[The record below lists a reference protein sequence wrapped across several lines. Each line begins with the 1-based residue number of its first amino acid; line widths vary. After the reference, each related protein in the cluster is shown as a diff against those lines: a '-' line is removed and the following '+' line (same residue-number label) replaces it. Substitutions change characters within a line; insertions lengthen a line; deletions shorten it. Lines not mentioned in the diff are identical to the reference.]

1 MNTKVLSQSTS
12 SQFEETMFYF
22 NVLFHST
29 LRVLLLLSLLMWK
42 LRDREVEGTV
52 GAEFLTIA

>member
-42 LRDREVEGTV
+42 LTDREVEGTV
-52 GAEFLTIA
+52 GQSS

>member
-12 SQFEETMFYF
+12 SQIEETMFYF

>member
-52 GAEFLTIA
+52 GAEFVTIA